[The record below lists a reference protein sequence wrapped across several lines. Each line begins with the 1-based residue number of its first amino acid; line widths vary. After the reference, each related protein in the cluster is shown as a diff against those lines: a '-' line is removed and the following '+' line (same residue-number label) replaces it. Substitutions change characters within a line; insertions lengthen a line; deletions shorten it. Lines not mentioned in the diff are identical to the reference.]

1 MTENE
6 NGENPPLVPDVN
18 IKKPRPTRKVSKIDW
33 QTKNSFDDKDIPKEE
48 LQQSRGDQQKIGELK
63 NLLEKETER
72 SKTFQAKYENLRKD
86 LEKDTVN
93 RINSH
98 GDKII
103 LDFLIVYEDFIR
115 ARDAYEKEGG
125 NVDNL
130 NSIIKK
136 IESILGNYE
145 VKPIETEG
153 KKFDPNLHE
162 VIQEIEDN
170 DHEEGT
176 VVEEI
181 AKGYIIRGE
190 VMKYSK
196 VCVSKKIIKE

>member
-6 NGENPPLVPDVN
+6 NNDRGFEHITDDQTETKEPQSVDY
-18 IKKPRPTRKVSKIDW
+18 KQKID
-33 QTKNSFDDKDIPKEE
+33 E
-48 LQQSRGDQQKIGELK
+48 LDT
-63 NLLEKETER
+63 LLEKER
-72 SKTFQAKYENLRKD
+72 QKSLRLLAD
-86 LEKDTVN
+86 YQNLEKQIIDRVN
-93 RINSH
+93 SR

-103 LDFLIVYEDFIR
+103 LDFLTVYEDFIR
-115 ARDAYEKEGG
+115 AKDAYEKEGA

-130 NSIIKK
+130 NGIIKNM
-136 IESILGNYE
+136 ESILGNYD
-145 VKPIETEG
+145 VKPIEAEG
-153 KKFDPNLHE
+153 KKFDPKLHE
-162 VIQEIEDN
+162 VVQEIEDN

-176 VVEEI
+176 IVKEI

>member
-1 MTENE
+1 MSENKKDE
-6 NGENPPLVPDVN
+6 NDSIIPDVN
-18 IKKPRPTRKVSKIDW
+18 IKKSRSTRKFQKNDL
-33 QTKNSFDDKDIPKEE
+33 QNENSFDIKDITKEE
-48 LQQSRGDQQKIGELK
+48 LQRSRGDQQKIDELK

-86 LEKDTVN
+86 LEKETVN

-98 GDKII
+98 SDKII
-103 LDFLIVYEDFIR
+103 SDFLTVYEDFTR
-115 ARDAYEKEGG
+115 ARDAYEKERG

-176 VVEEI
+176 IVKEI
-181 AKGYIIRGE
+181 AKGYIIRNE

>member
-1 MTENE
+1 MAKNE
-6 NGENPPLVPDVN
+6 NND
-18 IKKPRPTRKVSKIDW
+18 K
-33 QTKNSFDDKDIPKEE
+33 SFKQETDDKKGTEKDLSDWKTHTEE
-48 LQQSRGDQQKIGELK
+48 LYT
-63 NLLEKETER
+63 LLEKEKQKSLRLLADYQNLE
-72 SKTFQAKYENLRKD
+72 KQIIDKINLR
-86 LEKDTVN
+86 
-93 RINSH
+93 

-103 LDFLIVYEDFIR
+103 LDFLTVHEDFIR

-130 NSIIKK
+130 NGIIKNM
-136 IESILGNYE
+136 ESILGNYD

-153 KKFDPNLHE
+153 KKFDPKFHE
-162 VIQEIEDN
+162 VIQELEDN
-170 DHEEGT
+170 EHEEGT
-176 VVEEI
+176 IVKEI

>member
-6 NGENPPLVPDVN
+6 NND
-18 IKKPRPTRKVSKIDW
+18 K
-33 QTKNSFDDKDIPKEE
+33 SFKQEADDKKEADGKKE
-48 LQQSRGDQQKIGELK
+48 AAVSESVDAI
-63 NLLEKETER
+63 LEKER
-72 SKTFQAKYENLRKD
+72 QKSLRLLAD
-86 LEKDTVN
+86 YQNLEKQIIDRVN
-93 RINSH
+93 SR

-103 LDFLIVYEDFIR
+103 LDFLTVYEDFIR
-115 ARDAYEKEGG
+115 TKDAYEKEGG

-130 NSIIKK
+130 NSIIKNM
-136 IESILGNYE
+136 ESILGNYN
-145 VKPIETEG
+145 VKPIEVEG
-153 KKFDPNLHE
+153 KKFDPKLHE
-162 VIQEIEDN
+162 VVQEIEDN

-176 VVEEI
+176 IVKEI